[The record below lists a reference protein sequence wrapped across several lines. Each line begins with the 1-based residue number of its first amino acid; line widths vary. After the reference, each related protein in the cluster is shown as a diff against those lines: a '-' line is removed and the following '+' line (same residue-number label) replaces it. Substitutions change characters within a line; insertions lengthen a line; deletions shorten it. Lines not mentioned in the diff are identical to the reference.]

1 MNIKLKYYEAW
12 DRYTLLALCSI
23 AFCVS
28 LGAAT
33 VSISKLFLLV
43 GFIVQIVIDRKKIF
57 QANSIRIPIVF
68 IWMFAAVAWS
78 LISMTWSDA
87 VVQTQWKY
95 FYSHTRFLWL
105 GVIYYL
111 LKTKDRA
118 LIILKWLIYGQ
129 IVVVTISWLMWFGMD
144 VPLTRRPI
152 EKGIAFTDTLEQPV
166 MTVLVL
172 IVIWGFRDYWT
183 KLWGCWFLRLII
195 FLMLLNIIFVMTG
208 RTGYIVLLISIAIEA
223 YRLLKGR
230 WRMLAFLSPIILSLA
245 FFAISPTF
253 SKRMMEIPINTQSYF
268 EKQEQSS
275 EGERLEMWRSSI
287 YGIINKP
294 ILGYGIG
301 SMPEVYKENGGK
313 IKPPISQPHQQYLFW
328 WVEFGFIG
336 LMIMLAFFLALIK
349 DSSTIDKEARNSLH
363 STIAVLFVM
372 GLFNCPFFG
381 VGMGEFF
388 FLVIAAILRIR
399 GAMIPP
405 LTLSITNLNHNKLD
419 L

>member
-1 MNIKLKYYEAW
+1 MNIKIKYSETW
-12 DRYTLLALCSI
+12 DKYTLFALCSI

-43 GFIVQIVIDRKKIF
+43 GFLIQIVIDRKKIF
-57 QANSIRIPIVF
+57 QAKAIKIPIVF

-111 LKTKDRA
+111 LITKDRA
-118 LIILKWLIYGQ
+118 LIALKWLIYGQ
-129 IVVVTISWLMWFGMD
+129 IFIVAISWLMWFGLE
-144 VPLTRRPI
+144 VPFTKRPL
-152 EKGIAFTDTLEQPV
+152 EKGIAFTSTLEQPV

-172 IVIWGFRDYWT
+172 IVLWGFRNYWA
-183 KLWGCWFLRLII
+183 KLWGDWLLRLII
-195 FLMLLNIIFVMTG
+195 VVMLLNIIFVMSG
-208 RTGYIVLLISIAIEA
+208 RTGYIVLLISVAIEA
-223 YRLLKGR
+223 YRILKGR
-230 WRMLAFLSPIILSLA
+230 WRLLAFLLPIILSLT

-253 SKRMMEIPINTQSYF
+253 SKRIMEIPINTQSYF
-268 EKQEQSS
+268 EKQEKSS

-287 YGIINKP
+287 YGIFKKP

-336 LMIMLAFFLALIK
+336 LLIMLAFFLALIK
-349 DSSTIDKEARNSLH
+349 DSSTLDSEAKNTLH

-388 FLVIAAILRIR
+388 FLGIAAILRIR
-399 GAMIPP
+399 GAMKLP
-405 LTLSITNLNHNKLD
+405 LTLSITKSKNPF
-419 L
+419 